1 MHIPPLKTNQ
11 GSLDTDTDKA
21 NALNDYFSS
30 VFTRENNVS
39 FHLSCHKYPDIPP
52 IKVTSS
58 GVVNLLTKLNVNK
71 STGPDGICPYTLK
84 ETAHELSPLLTYLFN
99 RYLASGEVPTD
110 WRLANIFALHKKGP
124 KDLLENYSPISL
136 TSVFSKILEHIV
148 SSGISNFSE
157 SNNILTSHQHG
168 FYHGHSCATQ
178 LINAVDD
185 WAKAIDDGY
194 HTDVAIFDFSKAFDS
209 VPQSGCCT
217 NYIIMVSVDLFYAGS
232 LPFYLVANKEL
243 S

>member
-30 VFTRENNVS
+30 VFTRENNES

-71 STGPDGICPYTLK
+71 SSGPDGISPYILK

-99 RYLASGEVPTD
+99 RSWASGEVPTD
-110 WRLANIFALHKKGP
+110 WRLALHKKG
-124 KDLLENYSPISL
+124 SRISWK
-136 TSVFSKILEHIV
+136 TI
-148 SSGISNFSE
+148 
-157 SNNILTSHQHG
+157 
-168 FYHGHSCATQ
+168 
-178 LINAVDD
+178 
-185 WAKAIDDGY
+185 
-194 HTDVAIFDFSKAFDS
+194 
-209 VPQSGCCT
+209 
-217 NYIIMVSVDLFYAGS
+217 DLFH
-232 LPFYLVANKEL
+232 
-243 S
+243 